1 MGSTV
6 LCVDDDRSF
15 CQIVGK
21 ALGGEGYQV
30 RLAHDG
36 DEALAKL
43 RDEAV
48 DLVLLD
54 LMLPKRDGF
63 AVLQT
68 LRASGLPNAQ
78 VPVLILTACS
88 TTPTYLERARGLAA
102 SALLTKPIPLDDLLA
117 AVAKHAAGSKGS
129 PRGLAGALEE
139 IAFPQLLHH
148 LHGLRASGVLQLVS
162 GKKRKALQIRDG
174 YPVSVKSNL
183 VSECLGNLLVRLGR
197 ISQSE
202 LTESLQRMKR
212 GEGMQGQI
220 LVAMQIVSEEEIAA
234 ALRAQAEEKLFDA
247 FEWTTGRFSFESGTR
262 MEGGNAI
269 AVECG
274 PAELILRGVRAR
286 LPLQRVDAFLSANS
300 DAWPHPGESPFYRF
314 QDLKLEPDEEELLRA
329 LDGTQPLRDLGP
341 LDEAARRALYGLI
354 TLELVELR
362 GAPGLH
368 AAAERPAPA
377 ASARSAP
384 ETTTPRP
391 AAASQPSAAAPAPA
405 VPRSAPAPA
414 RLPRR
419 ADPAEEALRVE
430 LAQTAERLRGKNC
443 FAILGVSESCN
454 DDEVRASYVELAK
467 RFHPDRFS
475 GANDAVRRLAE
486 EIFGLVSQAHEALA
500 DARRRTLYVLEQR
513 RDERDAAAREEG
525 ERALQAELQFQK
537 GEAAL
542 KRRDYPAA
550 LGHFGAALQRYP
562 EEGEYHAHYGW
573 VLYLCHPED
582 PTMLQ
587 EALEHVKRGAKLAQD
602 REKPYLFL
610 GRLYKAEGRGAAAE
624 KMFTRA
630 IQIQPDCVEALR
642 ELRLMNMRREKE
654 RGFVRRLLR
663 R

>member
-1 MGSTV
+1 MGATV

-15 CQIVGK
+15 CQILAK

-36 DEALAKL
+36 EEALARL

-63 AVLQT
+63 SVLGA
-68 LRASGLPNAQ
+68 LRASSYPTAK

-88 TTPTYLERARGLAA
+88 TTPSYLERARSLEAGAI
-102 SALLTKPIPLDDLLA
+102 LTKPIPLDDLLA
-117 AVAKHAAGSKGS
+117 AVARHAGRSSDA
-129 PRGLAGALEE
+129 PRGLSGSLEE
-139 IAFPQLLHH
+139 ISFPQLLHH
-148 LHGLRASGVLQLVS
+148 LHGLRASGLLQLAS
-162 GKKRKALQIRDG
+162 GKKRKAIQVRDG

-183 VSECLGNLLVRLGR
+183 VNECLGNLLVRLGR
-197 ISQSE
+197 ISQPE
-202 LTESLQRMKR
+202 LTESLQRMRR

-234 ALRAQAEEKLFDA
+234 ALRAQAEEKLFEA
-247 FEWTTGRFSFESGTR
+247 FEWTSGRFSFETGKR

-269 AVECG
+269 AVERG
-274 PAELILRGVRAR
+274 PAELILRGVRGR

-300 DAWPHPGESPFYRF
+300 GAWPHPGESPFYRF
-314 QDLKLEPDEEELLRA
+314 QDLRLEPHEEALLQA

-341 LDEAARRALYGLI
+341 LDEGARRALYGLI

-362 GAPGLH
+362 GAPGLR
-368 AAAERPAPA
+368 AASERPA
-377 ASARSAP
+377 
-384 ETTTPRP
+384 RP
-391 AAASQPSAAAPAPA
+391 ARPAVAHAAPAAPA
-405 VPRSAPAPA
+405 APAATPPPAARARPRVAPAPERT
-414 RLPRR
+414 RLPPR

-475 GANDAVRRLAE
+475 GANEAVRRLAE
-486 EIFGLVSQAHEALA
+486 EIFGLVSHAYEALG

-513 RDERDAAAREEG
+513 RGERDAAAREEG

-542 KRRDYPAA
+542 KRRDYPVA

-587 EALEHVKRGAKLAQD
+587 EALEHVKRGAKLAPD

-610 GRLYKAEGRGAAAE
+610 GRLYKAEGRGFAAE

-630 IQIQPDCVEALR
+630 VQIQPDCVEALR
-642 ELRLMNMRREKE
+642 ELRLMNMRKEKE
-654 RGFVRRLLR
+654 KGFVRRLLR